1 MSDGVPSLVLQ
12 AAGGASGSCRPRQ
25 GGFLLNKV
33 QFGFLYSRAFLPEGF
48 LLLLKLTDEN
58 PIMKREK
65 SLAVLVL
72 RWPGVY
78 VSLGL

>member
-1 MSDGVPSLVLQ
+1 M
-12 AAGGASGSCRPRQ
+12 
-25 GGFLLNKV
+25 GFLLNKV
-33 QFGFLYSRAFLPEGF
+33 QFGFLYSQAFLPEGF

-58 PIMKREK
+58 LIMKREK

-78 VSLGL
+78 VRRVCEPWSLSRTLLFGVHC

>member
-1 MSDGVPSLVLQ
+1 M
-12 AAGGASGSCRPRQ
+12 
-25 GGFLLNKV
+25 GFLWNKV
-33 QFGFLYSRAFLPEGF
+33 QFGFSYSQAFLPEGF

-58 PIMKREK
+58 LIMKREK